1 MRPLTHLNARSVD
14 EACALLDEYPGGARL
29 NAGGTDLL
37 SVLKQG
43 FLHDRPGAIVNL
55 KTIPGLAYVVAAGE
69 SLRIGAL
76 TTLATLAE
84 SDLVNKEF
92 KVLAEAA
99 RSVGTP
105 QIRNVATIGGNLCQD
120 VRCWYYRYPRKLGGA
135 MDCLRKGHGGCLA
148 IKGDNRYHCIMNG
161 KGCFAVCPSDTAV
174 ALAALD
180 ARIKVAA
187 PDGERSIHATDFFSP
202 LRNALGAN
210 EMVTEIEIPL
220 TVRPSTQAFL
230 KYTTRKPVD
239 FAIVSVASVVWT
251 EEERCSDVR
260 IALGAVSPGPVRAT
274 SAEALLVGRR
284 VHEDSAVEVAEK
296 ALEGAR
302 PLSMNEYKVQVA
314 RVLVKR
320 ALLEAS

>member
-1 MRPLTHLNARSVD
+1 MSLTHLNARSVG
-14 EACALLDEYPGGARL
+14 EACALLDEYGGRARL
-29 NAGGTDLL
+29 NAGSTDLL

-43 FLHDRPGAIVNL
+43 FLPDRPEAIVNL
-55 KTIPGLAYVVAAGE
+55 KTIPGLAYVAADGE

-76 TTLATLAE
+76 TTLATLAKSDVVNEE
-84 SDLVNKEF
+84 S

-99 RSVGTP
+99 LSVGTP

-135 MDCLRKGHGGCLA
+135 MDCLRKGRGGCLA

-180 ARIKVAA
+180 ARITLAS
-187 PDGERSIHATDFFSP
+187 PHGERSIQVTDFYSP
-202 LRNALGAN
+202 LRHALDAN
-210 EMVTEIEIPL
+210 EMVTEIEIPR
-220 TVRPSTQAFL
+220 TARPSTQTFL

-239 FAIVSVASVVWT
+239 FAIASVASVVWK
-251 EEERCSDVR
+251 EGGRCTGAR
-260 IALGAVSPGPVRAT
+260 IALGGIAPGPVRAT
-274 SAEALLVGRR
+274 RAEALLLGRR
-284 VHEDSAVEVAEK
+284 VDEDSAVEAAEE
-296 ALEGAR
+296 ALAGAR
-302 PLSMNEYKVQVA
+302 PLSMNEYKIHIA

-320 ALLEAS
+320 ALLGEN